1 MPVRVHKRVAEEIVQ
16 AVKDVCDHD
25 INFIEPSGRIFA
37 STNPNRVGQYHEAG
51 RKAAKTGETLE
62 VHRAEE
68 YFGAQPGVNIPLA
81 HEGETVAVIGITG
94 DPEAVRKYGVLAQKI
109 TALILR
115 EHELDRQSSTERAQM
130 DHVVRA
136 LALGEHLNY
145 DYYRD
150 FMERHRVD
158 LEGTH
163 TAVILRTHSG
173 DENLTR
179 VKSEITRIIHRQGI
193 TLYTFCYPH
202 EFILLPEPR
211 QVAPL
216 LEALA
221 LVEREFPGAVRAAVG
236 SPEQLS
242 RQSRSYEAARIA
254 LHAMAPGQLVA
265 KFEDLDLEILLGSI
279 PAEARDRFLDRSGV
293 AGLSQK
299 DRALLQT
306 YFASGCSLK
315 QTCETLYL
323 HKNTLQYQLDRIHRE
338 TDYNP
343 RSFSGA
349 VVLYL
354 SLKLEQGA
362 E

>member
-16 AVKDVCDHD
+16 AVKDVCGHD

-37 STNPNRVGQYHEAG
+37 STNPVRVGQYHEAA

-62 VHRAEE
+62 VLQAED
-68 YFGAQPGVNIPLA
+68 YFGTQPGVNIPLS

-94 DPEAVRKYGVLAQKI
+94 EPEEVRKYGVLAQKI

-115 EHELDRQSSTERAQM
+115 EHELERQSSTERAQM

-145 DYYRD
+145 DYYRE
-150 FMERHRVD
+150 FMEQHRVD
-158 LEGTH
+158 LEGIH

-173 DENLTR
+173 DKNLTR
-179 VKSEITRIIHRQGI
+179 LKGEITGIIRRLGI
-193 TLYTFCYPH
+193 ALYTFCYPH
-202 EFILLPEPR
+202 EFILLPEPE

-216 LEALA
+216 LEAVTA
-221 LVEREFPGAVRAAVG
+221 LERESPGAVRAAVG
-236 SPEQLS
+236 SREQLS

-254 LHAMAPGQLVA
+254 LHAMVPGACVA

-279 PAEARDRFLDRSGV
+279 PAEAQERFRERTGTAVLPE
-293 AGLSQK
+293 K
-299 DRALLQT
+299 DQTLLRT

-315 QTCETLYL
+315 QTCELLYL

-338 TDYNP
+338 TGYNP
-343 RSFSGA
+343 RSFADA

-354 SLKLEQGA
+354 ALKLR
-362 E
+362 

>member
-1 MPVRVHKRVAEEIVQ
+1 MPIKVHKRVAEEIVQ
-16 AVKDVCDHD
+16 AVKDVCGHD
-25 INFIEPSGRIFA
+25 INFIDPSGRIFA
-37 STNPNRVGQYHEAG
+37 STNPERVGQYHEAG
-51 RKAAKTGETLE
+51 RQAAKTGETME
-62 VHRAEE
+62 VRRAED
-68 YFGAQPGVNIPLA
+68 YFGAQPGVNIPLS
-81 HEGETVAVIGITG
+81 HDGEPVAVIGITG
-94 DPEAVRKYGVLAQKI
+94 EPEEVRKYAVLAQKV

-115 EHELDRQSSTERAQM
+115 EHELERQRSTERAQM

-150 FMERHRVD
+150 FMERHGAD
-158 LEGTH
+158 LDGMR

-179 VKSEITRIIHRQGI
+179 VKSEITRIIRRQEI

-202 EFILLPEPR
+202 EFILLPEPE
-211 QVAPL
+211 QVGPL

-221 LVEREFPGAVRAAVG
+221 AVEQAFPGAVRTAVG
-236 SPEQLS
+236 SRERLS

-254 LHAMAPGQLVA
+254 LRAMAPGQCVA

-279 PAEARDRFLDRSGV
+279 SAEARERFRERTGTAALTEKDQSLLRS
-293 AGLSQK
+293 
-299 DRALLQT
+299 
-306 YFASGCSLK
+306 YFAADRSLK

-323 HKNTLQYQLDRIHRE
+323 HKNTLQYQLNRIHRE
-338 TDYNP
+338 TGYNP
-343 RSFSGA
+343 RTFADA

-354 SLKLEQGA
+354 ALKLE
-362 E
+362 

>member
-16 AVKDVCDHD
+16 AVKDVCGHD

-37 STNPNRVGQYHEAG
+37 STNPDRVGQYHEAA

-62 VHRAEE
+62 VLQEAD
-68 YFGAQPGVNIPLA
+68 YFGAQPGVNIPLS

-94 DPEAVRKYGVLAQKI
+94 EPGEVRKYGVLAQKI

-115 EHELDRQSSTERAQM
+115 EHELERQSSTERAQM

-145 DYYRD
+145 DYYRA

-158 LEGTH
+158 LEGFH

-202 EFILLPEPR
+202 EFILLPEPE
-211 QVAPL
+211 QVTPL
-216 LEALA
+216 LADLETL
-221 LVEREFPGAVRAAVG
+221 EQRFPGAVRTAVG
-236 SPEQLS
+236 SREQLS
-242 RQSRSYEAARIA
+242 RQSRSYVAARIA
-254 LHAMAPGQLVA
+254 LHAMAPGQCA
-265 KFEDLDLEILLGSI
+265 ARFEDLDLEILLGSI
-279 PAEARDRFLDRSGV
+279 PEEARERFLDRSG
-293 AGLSQK
+293 ASALPEK
-299 DRALLQT
+299 DRALLRT
-306 YFASGCSLK
+306 YFATGCRLK
-315 QTCETLYL
+315 ETCQLLYL
-323 HKNTLQYQLDRIHRE
+323 HKNTLQYRLDRIHRE
-338 TDYNP
+338 TGYNP
-343 RSFSGA
+343 RSFPDA

-354 SLKLEQGA
+354 GLKLE
-362 E
+362 